1 MPSFKRWVLPGVL
14 LQVLVNPA
22 MKPAKPVCFR
32 CARWVERAG
41 AARCMRWAVW
51 LQLQHLLLPGVLLTR
66 ARRRLR
72 DLELFGFRH
81 ASEQRRESACAL
93 RSIASFF
100 D

>member
-1 MPSFKRWVLPGVL
+1 
-14 LQVLVNPA
+14 
-22 MKPAKPVCFR
+22 MKPAKAVFFR
-32 CARWVERAG
+32 CAAWVERAG

-51 LQLQHLLLPGVLLTR
+51 LQLQHLLMPGVLLTR

-81 ASEQRRESACAL
+81 ASEQRRESARVL
-93 RSIASFF
+93 RSMASFF

>member
-22 MKPAKPVCFR
+22 MKPAKAVFFR

-51 LQLQHLLLPGVLLTR
+51 LQLQHLLMPGVLLTR

-81 ASEQRRESACAL
+81 ASEQRRESARVL
-93 RSIASFF
+93 RSMASFF